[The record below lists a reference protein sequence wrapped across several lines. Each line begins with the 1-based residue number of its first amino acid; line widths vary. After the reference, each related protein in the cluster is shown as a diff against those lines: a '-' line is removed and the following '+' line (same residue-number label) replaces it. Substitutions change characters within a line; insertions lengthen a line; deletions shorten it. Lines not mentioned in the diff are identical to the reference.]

1 MWVKE
6 MDTGSEGSLN
16 VSLSLSK
23 SGKGKQVERKKLDR
37 NPPEEELGP
46 SSSGTENLNFLESL
60 PKP

>member
-16 VSLSLSK
+16 VNLSLSK
-23 SGKGKQVERKKLDR
+23 SGKGKQVERKKL
-37 NPPEEELGP
+37 EELGP